1 MGAQW
6 KVRKSYQQQGNKS
19 YQQQGNLLVL
29 LPGFNDPQG
38 FLDPARNSRT
48 ATPPAGRRP
57 ALGRPPRRAS

>member
-38 FLDPARNSRT
+38 FLDPT
-48 ATPPAGRRP
+48 A
-57 ALGRPPRRAS
+57 